1 MAYFEPIFDFTALCL
16 SFFVK
21 LTGSYL
27 CSQPCIFRLSPL
39 LQQDFAGFTSFSR
52 ACFLFAGFQIASQQR
67 RRDF

>member
-39 LQQDFAGFTSFSR
+39 LQALRPSRGRASF
-52 ACFLFAGFQIASQQR
+52 L
-67 RRDF
+67 